1 MARSDNPPAE
11 RTALRLVPILTL
23 VGIAGLLVTLLL
35 GFEEP
40 HTLLLVVSSFLVVSA
55 PVAIF
60 DHVLFTRHLD
70 SNEKRELIGYFLSR
84 HAAVAIDEYV
94 SSTDRRAGLA
104 RLRQITRRQAE

>member
-1 MARSDNPPAE
+1 
-11 RTALRLVPILTL
+11 
-23 VGIAGLLVTLLL
+23 VTLLL

-55 PVAIF
+55 PAAIF
-60 DHVLFTRHLD
+60 GHVLFTRHLD

-104 RLRQITRRQAE
+104 RLRQMTRRQEE